1 MKELKYNGSF
11 DIATGRSRKETH
23 WRNKEITWSAFLER
37 VSVTHYTAETLPQ
50 YLSEKRGRQDEIKD
64 VGGFV
69 GGYVN
74 NGRRKSENI
83 THRQLITLDIDFA
96 KVLAELWEDF
106 LMLYNNAAAIYTT
119 HKHSAESPRLRL
131 ILPLDRPVTTD
142 EYIAIARRVAG
153 DLGINYF
160 DDTTYEPSRL
170 MYWPSTSK
178 DAEYVFLYQD
188 GPWLSADSV
197 LSGYKNWQ
205 DASEWPVSDRQGEV
219 IQREIK
225 KQGDPLEK
233 GGVVGAFCR
242 EFSIHETIETFL
254 HETYAP
260 CDVEDRYTYVAGSTG
275 AGLVVYDDKYTFSH
289 HGTDPT
295 SGKLCNAFDLVR
307 LHMFGLQDEDAKE
320 NTASNRLPSFTAM
333 VDFASKNGKVR
344 KRLGVERMQEL
355 KDDFAEG
362 YELEADENLDW
373 LEQMDTDKKGNY
385 RNTIDNMLLVL
396 ENDSNLKDKMALNK
410 FENREI
416 FLSSPPWRSITSQT
430 KYLTDTDDSSIRH
443 YLEKYYNLTG
453 NAKIWDAVKMVI
465 EKKAFHP
472 VKDYLKNL
480 TWDEEKRIDTLLID
494 YMGAEDSDYTRAVI
508 RKTLVAAVARV
519 FNPGCKFDYVLV
531 LIGKQGIGKSTLIKK
546 LGMDW
551 FSDSFS
557 GVQGKEAFEQLQG
570 VWMLEI
576 AELAGIK
583 KAELE
588 AIKHFISKSS
598 DSYRVAYGKRTENF
612 PRQCVFIGTTNTK
625 DFLSD
630 HTGNRRFWPV
640 DTYQNTPA
648 KDVFSLDAYEIGQLW
663 AEAVKLYK
671 AGEKL
676 YLSKEIEEQANA
688 KQAEHRELDDRTGII
703 QKYLDTLLPADWS
716 YMDYQQRR
724 SFLQGDELQSPGT
737 VQRERVCIAEIWCEL
752 FGKLQSDMS
761 RYNTRDLHNILRSL
775 PDWEEPKKGTHRF
788 KNYGTQKYYTRKNCN
803 LVNNVG
809 FIIDKNGQL
818 L

>member
-1 MKELKYNGSF
+1 MTDLQYNGTF

-23 WRNKEITWSAFLER
+23 WRNKETTWSEFLER
-37 VSVTHYTAETLPQ
+37 ISVTHYTAETLPQ
-50 YLSEKRGRQDEIKD
+50 YMAEKKTRQDEIKD

-83 THRQLITLDIDFA
+83 THRQLITLDIDFSDGHI
-96 KVLAELWEDF
+96 WEDF
-106 LMLYNNAAAIYTT
+106 LLLYSNAAAIYST
-119 HKHSAESPRLRL
+119 HKHSKESPRLRL
-131 ILPLDRPVTTD
+131 ILPLDRPVAAD
-142 EYIAIARRVAG
+142 EYVAVSRRVAG

-178 DAEYVFLYQD
+178 DAEYVFEYQD
-188 GPWLSADSV
+188 GPWISADAV
-197 LSGYKNWQ
+197 LASYKNWQ

-219 IQREIK
+219 IHREIK

-233 GGVVGAFCR
+233 PGVVGAFCR
-242 EFSIHETIETFL
+242 EYNVHEAIEAFL
-254 HETYAP
+254 PEVYDQ
-260 CDVEDRYTYVAGSTG
+260 CDVEDRYTFVGGSTG

-307 LHMFGLQDEDAKE
+307 LHMFGLKDEDVKE
-320 NTASNRLPSFTAM
+320 GTTSNRLPSYTAM
-333 VDFASKNGKVR
+333 IDFASRNGKVR
-344 KRLGVERMQEL
+344 KRLGVERMQEV
-355 KDDFAEG
+355 KDDFADG
-362 YELEADENLDW
+362 YQAEEEQELDW
-373 LEQMDTDKKGNY
+373 LELMDTDKKGNY
-385 RNTIDNMLLVL
+385 RNTIDNILLVL
-396 ENDSNLKDKMALNK
+396 ENDTNLKRKMALNK
-410 FENREI
+410 FENRET
-416 FLSSPPWRSITSQT
+416 FLSSPPWRTITVQT

-443 YLEKYYNLTG
+443 YMEKYYDITG
-453 NAKIWDAVKMVI
+453 GTKIWDAVKMVI
-465 EKKAFHP
+465 EKNAFHP
-472 VKDYLKNL
+472 VRDYLKSL
-480 TWDEEKRIDTLLID
+480 TWDEQSRIDSLLID
-494 YMGAEDSDYTRAVI
+494 YLGAEDSPYVRAVV

-570 VWMLEI
+570 VWLLEI

-588 AIKHFISKSS
+588 AIKHFISKGS

-640 DTYQNTPA
+640 DTYLSAPA
-648 KDVFSLDAYEIGQLW
+648 KDVFSLNEYEIGQIW
-663 AEAVKLYK
+663 AEAVKLHK

-676 YLSKEIEEQANA
+676 YLPKEIEEQANA
-688 KQAEHRELDDRTGII
+688 KQAEHREVDDRTGII
-703 QKYLDTLLPADWS
+703 LKYLDTLLPVDWQ
-716 YMDYQQRR
+716 YMDAYQRR

-737 VQRERVCIAEIWCEL
+737 ETRSKVCIAEIWCEL
-752 FGKLQSDMS
+752 FGKPQAEMT

-775 PDWEEPKKGTHRF
+775 PDWEETKGGTQRF
-788 KNYGTQKYYTRKNCN
+788 RNYGTQKYYTRKNCN
-803 LVNNVG
+803 DVNNAVYVV
-809 FIIDKNGQL
+809 DKNGNL